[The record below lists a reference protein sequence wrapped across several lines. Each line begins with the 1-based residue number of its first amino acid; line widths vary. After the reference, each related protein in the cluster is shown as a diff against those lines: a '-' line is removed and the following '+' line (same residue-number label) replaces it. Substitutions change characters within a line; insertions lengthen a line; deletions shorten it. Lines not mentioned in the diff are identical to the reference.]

1 MNILTPIATQEGM
14 AYIDA
19 ASVVL
24 ISQPMTKPKQPT
36 VRRVG
41 LGNGL
46 YVLALN
52 TPANLR
58 ILGLVDEAETLE
70 RLQAK
75 PTRTKR
81 PRKAARTS
89 GAAQ

>member
-1 MNILTPIATQEGM
+1 MANLTKLATEDGA
-14 AYIDA
+14 AYIALD
-19 ASVVL
+19 SVVL
-24 ISQPMTKPKQPT
+24 ISQPMERNDKPI

-58 ILGLVDEAETLE
+58 ILGLTDEAAALE
-70 RLQAK
+70 K
-75 PTRTKR
+75 PKR
-81 PRKAARTS
+81 VRKARS
-89 GAAQ
+89 